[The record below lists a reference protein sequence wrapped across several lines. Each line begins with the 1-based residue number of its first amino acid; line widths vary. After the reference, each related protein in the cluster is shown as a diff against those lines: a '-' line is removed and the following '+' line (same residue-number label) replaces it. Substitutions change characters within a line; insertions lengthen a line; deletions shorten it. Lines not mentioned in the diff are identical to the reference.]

1 MGEREDAMLARGG
14 PTARRDDVH
23 ECNPDWAE
31 IARLGRESSHDQCIE
46 LHQYANWM

>member
-1 MGEREDAMLARGG
+1 MGEGEGAMLARGG

-31 IARLGRESSHDQCIE
+31 IARLDHESSHDQCTNMQIGCD
-46 LHQYANWM
+46 